1 MALGD
6 GGLDAQVEQR
16 MDTYR
21 NNPAQLQKRYGQ
33 SKELLDL
40 LALQK
45 LTKNMKEVAA
55 AMQLEQ
61 SQQPGTIAEQR
72 EAEALEL
79 VKQEQAGTLG
89 ELQART
95 KGTLDQ
101 KQKMQGKGMQK
112 IAQGAGRPPQQAGGL
127 AGLTGGQPPA
137 SGAGYAG

>member
-1 MALGD
+1 MALTGD

-21 NNPAQLQKRYGQ
+21 GNPTQLQKRYGQ

-45 LTKNMKEVAA
+45 LTAEKKEVAA

-61 SQQPGTIAEQR
+61 AQQPGTIAEQR
-72 EAEALEL
+72 ETEALEL

-101 KQKMQGKGMQK
+101 KQKMQGYQ
-112 IAQGAGRPPQQAGGL
+112 
-127 AGLTGGQPPA
+127 THV
-137 SGAGYAG
+137 